1 MRKRAQ
7 GLRLGGL
14 GGRRSTHREPP
25 SATTGSSQPL
35 LLDNVGASG
44 AARGRDERLWE
55 DGPTRIESTGST
67 VSHGLP
73 GARAS
78 TAALAHRQHLRA
90 DELMVLTLEALTT
103 TGGTT
108 TCHGA
113 HRTSGEAGLSLGRQ
127 RSRSGWRAR
136 LVRVPVPQRAIGTM
150 RGGFSNHH
158 GFCKARLLRSSPMW
172 GGRGNSERVRSARS
186 ATRRGENRNDV
197 FDSSD
202 ILISLH
208 NESVTLLTI
217 PHAFIEM

>member
-1 MRKRAQ
+1 MHSAQPKYPESPGSLSEHTTATDARPEPTATTHYKARLLEADGKVRKRAQ
-7 GLRLGGL
+7 GLRLGVL
-14 GGRRSTHREPP
+14 DGRRSPHREPP
-25 SATTGSSQPL
+25 SATTGSSQTL

-90 DELMVLTLEALTT
+90 DELMMLTLEALTT

-127 RSRSGWRAR
+127 R
-136 LVRVPVPQRAIGTM
+136 
-150 RGGFSNHH
+150 
-158 GFCKARLLRSSPMW
+158 
-172 GGRGNSERVRSARS
+172 
-186 ATRRGENRNDV
+186 
-197 FDSSD
+197 
-202 ILISLH
+202 
-208 NESVTLLTI
+208 
-217 PHAFIEM
+217 